1 MDNSLE
7 KSLAWINIENSFKK
21 NNISHS
27 YVINCSNDEKGKSF
41 AIKMVQLLFCMEKNS
56 SSQLT
61 SEQVKELIQKNKYI
75 DCLWIEPKSKSRA
88 ILSDDIELILS
99 QMNRTAFNNNWKA
112 CIIFQAEYMRLEAQ
126 NKLLKMLEEPPES
139 SIIILVTS
147 NINALLP
154 TVTSRCKTVNYNIE
168 EEKDEIEIV
177 DLLKMLPPKNGIEA
191 ELIANKFLSYSSEE
205 NISSYIN
212 LNSDLQEIDFSSKDL
227 YEAHIESLR
236 RNYQQKLI
244 LNLLNWFRDLLLISN
259 NIKEG
264 IYYSSFIDCLEKQSN
279 EINKF
284 YILKVISQL
293 ENFSK
298 RINSTLIDVHV
309 VDDIFRKMIVL

>member
-7 KSLAWINIENSFKK
+7 KSPAWINIESSFQKK
-21 NNISHS
+21 NISHA
-27 YVINCSNDEKGKSF
+27 YVINCLNNQKGKTF
-41 AIKMVQLLFCMEKNS
+41 AIKMIQLLFCMEKNS
-56 SSQLT
+56 SSELT
-61 SEQVKELIQKNKYI
+61 NQHIKDLISKNKYA
-75 DCLWIEPKSKSRA
+75 DCLWIEPKSKSQS
-88 ILSDDIELILS
+88 ILSDDIELLLS
-99 QMNRTAFNNNWKA
+99 QMNKTAFNNTWKA
-112 CIIFQAEYMRLEAQ
+112 SIIFQAECMRLEAQ
-126 NKLLKMLEEPPES
+126 NKLLKMLEEPPQN

-147 NINALLP
+147 NVNALLP
-154 TVTSRCKTVNYNIE
+154 TVISRCKTVNYNVDD
-168 EEKDEIEIV
+168 KNFEIEII
-177 DLLKMLPPKNGIEA
+177 DLLKMLPPKNGLDA

-205 NISSYIN
+205 NISIFIDS
-212 LNSDLQEIDFSSKDL
+212 NSDLHENDFLSKDL
-227 YEAHIESLR
+227 YEAHIESLK

-264 IYYSSFIDCLEKQSN
+264 ICYFSYINYLEKQSR

-298 RINSTLIDVHV
+298 RINSSLIDIHV